1 MLITLQHDRLRTPQI
16 GAKGNKAEFLCA
28 LCAFFWPRL
37 MRRIEPNAA
46 GSSQRCSCQ
55 GWTAQSPGT
64 SERRLT
70 SAATHEPGEPL
81 SSAAGLRLEA
91 PIVLAPGSAEFSP
104 HYPGPPEAAAG
115 GLKSGLHFGRV
126 DGWTLIESIAVM
138 AVIAIL
144 AALIVPNIIRR
155 VDRASWIK
163 ETADLDSI
171 ANSFTRYI
179 LRYKTIPSY
188 TGWASAAAD
197 QMAMPVSAISTNS
210 RRYARAFLVDP
221 DLRIDGAGLP
231 YTQSANGAA
240 GSPVSARVIILSSLA
255 GSLPIASGVPVPE
268 DFTNIWNAAEN
279 TVPAG
284 PAFAGWAGTGED
296 LRIKKV
302 NLEPLFYQLVLFNH
316 DPTNVTAPFSIVR
329 GTTNTVASGPPGW
342 NKYYLEN
349 SDLWLLDSNYNVRTR
364 YLLRRNISFVFESG
378 AWRGQIQGGET
389 FNDTNGVAA
398 SSFLTLASTFYK
410 KGVSTTAQGTGASPS
425 SLLVTM
431 YTFMFDYVFWATQC
445 PHFDRHGYTGTT
457 PSGLPEY
464 KMLDDMGQNSSP
476 GSGGIDAYSGNN
488 GLLK

>member
-16 GAKGNKAEFLCA
+16 GAKGIKAEFLRA

-55 GWTAQSPGT
+55 GWTAPSPGT

-70 SAATHEPGEPL
+70 SAATHEPGEPP
-81 SSAAGLRLEA
+81 SSAAGFRLEA

-240 GSPVSARVIILSSLA
+240 GSPVSARVIILSSLGRA
-255 GSLPIASGVPVPE
+255 LPIASGVPSPA

-279 TVPAG
+279 SVPSA
-284 PAFAGWAGTGED
+284 PAFGGWAGTGDE
-296 LRIKKV
+296 LRV
-302 NLEPLFYQLVLFNH
+302 RRLNLGQLFYQLILVNH
-316 DPTNVTAPFSIVR
+316 DPSPGVAPFSIDHGV
-329 GTTNTVASGPPGW
+329 TNSVASGPLGW
-342 NKYYLEN
+342 NKYYLDG
-349 SDLWLLDSNYNVRTR
+349 SDLWLLDSNYNLRTR
-364 YLLRRNISFVFESG
+364 YLLKRNISFIFESG
-378 AWRGQIQGGET
+378 SWRGQIQGGET
-389 FNDTNGVAA
+389 FSDQPA
-398 SSFLTLASTFYK
+398 SAFLALAKTFYNK
-410 KGVSTTAQGTGASPS
+410 STSPNAQAGGSQS
-425 SLLVTM
+425 SVLISM

-445 PHFDRHGYTGTT
+445 PHFDWHGYGTNNT
-457 PSGLPEY
+457 PSSLPEY
-464 KMLDDMGQNSSP
+464 RMLNDQGQNN
-476 GSGGIDAYSGNN
+476 GGIDKYSGTG